1 MTNPLRV
8 ILERLHHLKDE
19 DNFSKPK
26 FFKIIENYDIHLY
39 DGNDEYRD
47 LYDIVKDI
55 ASIWDKLSTDEKSYF
70 NDIAS
75 LIKNIVSSSNN
86 KRNDNNEKN
95 RIVNFSCGGCRIN
108 WSANAT
114 DCKKRVYATESWYY
128 TPCPRCRIEAATR
141 WD

>member
-70 NDIAS
+70 NDIVCLVEYS
-75 LIKNIVSSSNN
+75 LVHIILV
-86 KRNDNNEKN
+86 
-95 RIVNFSCGGCRIN
+95 
-108 WSANAT
+108 
-114 DCKKRVYATESWYY
+114 
-128 TPCPRCRIEAATR
+128 
-141 WD
+141 